1 MENQLESGFQGRI
14 IQFPW
19 NHWRI
24 LTATINGYAGR
35 DIMAL
40 DVPNTLTYTN
50 MIPNKYGEERVI
62 MKITGMLVDMIF
74 ELDIETYKKHVVF
87 ENGKKVIYD
96 VVMRAIYGMLVAD
109 LLLYAKFCGDLEN
122 VRFWFNP

>member
-1 MENQLESGFQGRI
+1 
-14 IQFPW
+14 
-19 NHWRI
+19 
-24 LTATINGYAGR
+24 
-35 DIMAL
+35 
-40 DVPNTLTYTN
+40 